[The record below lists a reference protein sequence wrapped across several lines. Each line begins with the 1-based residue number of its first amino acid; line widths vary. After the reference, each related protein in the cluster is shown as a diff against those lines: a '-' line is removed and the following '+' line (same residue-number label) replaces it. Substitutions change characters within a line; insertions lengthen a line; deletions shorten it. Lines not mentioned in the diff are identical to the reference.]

1 MNSAPMTLKSYL
13 SAIILTTITLIIVIS
28 GTLLIFVTKQ
38 TYLDGLSQR
47 GTELAKVIASDPSVI
62 NTAKHSNQGSQASA
76 SLQSYIEAIRA
87 KTNASYIVV
96 TNLDGI
102 RLSHP
107 NGANVGKKF
116 IGDDIQQT
124 LQYGTVRTTVDTG
137 SLGKAIRNF
146 APIMD
151 NNAIIG
157 AVSIGYLDQSTTQLL
172 LNYYFEGTLWLG
184 LIYIIA
190 IVLTLALI
198 SKLKR
203 TFLRYEPE
211 EIVQR
216 FKEHHLLLTNIREGI
231 IAVDKQHRV
240 TAINEAASGWLAPE
254 RQVQSL
260 INLPLSEL
268 SQGLCHLISDSLASR
283 YKHSATIGRHDFAV
297 SLYPL
302 NTEADQSGYLIVL
315 NHEQEMSELER
326 ELTRTTAYAN
336 QLRSKTHEHN
346 NQLNVISGLLQS
358 NRIQEAIN
366 YLQTESDAHQQLL
379 GNLVRNIENSP
390 VAGMLLAK
398 YNYAVDNGIAFRLDE
413 DSQLKNYQQSVN
425 DDLITLLGNL
435 IENAFYAALDHAD
448 QQTPEATLF
457 ISDRTNHLMVTIEDS
472 GKGVDSKL
480 ADKICDLG
488 VSSKEDQ
495 TQHGMGLY
503 LVSKVVNRYNGS
515 IDWERVDNR
524 TTVFS
529 VYLDKRELEK

>member
-1 MNSAPMTLKSYL
+1 
-13 SAIILTTITLIIVIS
+13 
-28 GTLLIFVTKQ
+28 
-38 TYLDGLSQR
+38 
-47 GTELAKVIASDPSVI
+47 
-62 NTAKHSNQGSQASA
+62 
-76 SLQSYIEAIRA
+76 
-87 KTNASYIVV
+87 
-96 TNLDGI
+96 
-102 RLSHP
+102 
-107 NGANVGKKF
+107 
-116 IGDDIQQT
+116 
-124 LQYGTVRTTVDTG
+124 
-137 SLGKAIRNF
+137 
-146 APIMD
+146 MD

-283 YKHSATIGRHDFAV
+283 YKHSTTIGRHDFAV

-398 YNYAVDNGIAFRLDE
+398 YNYGGRQWHCI
-413 DSQLKNYQQSVN
+413 
-425 DDLITLLGNL
+425 
-435 IENAFYAALDHAD
+435 
-448 QQTPEATLF
+448 
-457 ISDRTNHLMVTIEDS
+457 
-472 GKGVDSKL
+472 
-480 ADKICDLG
+480 
-488 VSSKEDQ
+488 
-495 TQHGMGLY
+495 
-503 LVSKVVNRYNGS
+503 
-515 IDWERVDNR
+515 
-524 TTVFS
+524 
-529 VYLDKRELEK
+529 